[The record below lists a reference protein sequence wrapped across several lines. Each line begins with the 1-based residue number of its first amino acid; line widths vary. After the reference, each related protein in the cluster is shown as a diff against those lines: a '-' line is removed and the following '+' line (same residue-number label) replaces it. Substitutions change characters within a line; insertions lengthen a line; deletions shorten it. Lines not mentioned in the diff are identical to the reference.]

1 MPTPDP
7 ARADTDAAAPAG
19 AAPPLRLVFGPFVLD
34 GPGGRLLRDGTAVDL
49 PPKPFAVLAHLAAR
63 PGVLVS
69 KDELLDAVWGHRF
82 VSDSVLKVAVNA
94 LRGALGEDAKA
105 PRWIETVA
113 RRGYRFA
120 ALPAADTAPAPA
132 APPAAASPVPTTPPL
147 VGRADALQ
155 VLQQRWHEAAAGQ
168 RRLVAV
174 AGDPGVGKST
184 LLRAFV

>member
-7 ARADTDAAAPAG
+7 ARADTDAAARAG
-19 AAPPLRLVFGPFVLD
+19 AAPPLRLAFGPFVLD
-34 GPGGRLLRDGTAVDL
+34 GPGGRLLRDGAAVDL
-49 PPKPFAVLAHLAAR
+49 APKPFAVLAHLAAR

-82 VSDSVLKVAVNA
+82 VSDSVLKVAINT

-120 ALPAADTAPAPA
+120 ALPAAGTEPALAAEPMPA
-132 APPAAASPVPTTPPL
+132 PTTPPL